1 MRRAPILALLV
12 VLAAAPA
19 LAQSMRAGGGP
30 KGGPGGG
37 PGNGPGG
44 RPAPGHGGYGAGV
57 DVWVPIDP
65 YEHERTWYMHRSDRS
80 LVPPAVSIDEDPYIC
95 DLDGERFSDRERFV
109 AHLRGDH
116 GIPRD
121 DIRRGIYE
129 EDGLV
134 HFAAE

>member
-1 MRRAPILALLV
+1 MRRTQVLALLV
-12 VLAAAPA
+12 ALAAAPV
-19 LAQSMRAGGGP
+19 LAQDARV
-30 KGGPGGG
+30 GGG
-37 PGNGPGG
+37 PGKGG
-44 RPAPGHGGYGAGV
+44 RPGPGPRPGPSYGAGV

-95 DLDGERFSDRERFV
+95 DLDGRRFADREQFV
-109 AHLRGDH
+109 GHLRGDH

-129 EDGLV
+129 VDGLV